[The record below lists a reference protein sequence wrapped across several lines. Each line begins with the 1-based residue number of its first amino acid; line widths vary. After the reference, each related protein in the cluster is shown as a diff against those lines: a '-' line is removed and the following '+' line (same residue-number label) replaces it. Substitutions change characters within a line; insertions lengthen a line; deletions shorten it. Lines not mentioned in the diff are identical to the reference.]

1 MPFLLFAYPLQ
12 GGKSKGQTMKVRF
25 DENADALYLRLVDS
39 RIVESEEVQ
48 SGIVLDF
55 DEHNQVVGIEILRV
69 KERVPLANL
78 RQMQFEV
85 A

>member
-1 MPFLLFAYPLQ
+1 
-12 GGKSKGQTMKVRF
+12 
-25 DENADALYLRLVDS
+25 
-39 RIVESEEVQ
+39 VQ
-48 SGIVLDF
+48 PGIVLDF

>member
-1 MPFLLFAYPLQ
+1 
-12 GGKSKGQTMKVRF
+12 MKLRF
-25 DENADALYLRLVDS
+25 DEKADALYLRLDES
-39 RIVESEEVQ
+39 RIVESAEIQ

-55 DEHNQVVGIEILRV
+55 NEHNQVVGIEILRV
-69 KERVPLANL
+69 KKRVPLAHL

>member
-1 MPFLLFAYPLQ
+1 
-12 GGKSKGQTMKVRF
+12 MKVRF
-25 DENADALYLRLVDS
+25 DENADALYLRLDES

-48 SGIVLDF
+48 PGIVLDF

-78 RQMQFEV
+78 RQMQFAV